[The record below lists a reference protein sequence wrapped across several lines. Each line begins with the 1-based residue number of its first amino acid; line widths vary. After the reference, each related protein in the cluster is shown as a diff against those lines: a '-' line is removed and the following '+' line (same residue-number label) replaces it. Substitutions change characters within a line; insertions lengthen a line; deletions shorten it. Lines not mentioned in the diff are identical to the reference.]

1 MEIIV
6 ETGGD
11 YIIHLGEERAFYETF
26 KIQNQQPKRLTDNS
40 IITTNHFK
48 D

>member
-1 MEIIV
+1 MKIIV
-6 ETGGD
+6 KNGRD
-11 YIIHLGEERAFYETF
+11 YIIHLGEERAFCETF